1 MHIQRQWKTN
11 KPTKE
16 HIIIT
21 KYNDDKMHCK
31 RKKITM
37 GDQRTRDEDL
47 CFVSFMSLSVD
58 LYFHTLAK
66 MISPYLSPWSN
77 PLPN

>member
-1 MHIQRQWKTN
+1 MKTN

-31 RKKITM
+31 RKKFIT
-37 GDQRTRDEDL
+37 GDQKTRDEDL
-47 CFVSFMSLSVD
+47 CLVSFMSLFAD
-58 LYFHTLAK
+58 LYFHTLVK
-66 MISPYLSPWSN
+66 NDFPFS
-77 PLPN
+77 